1 MILIYLDSIY
11 YDFPGK
17 VTELYLCIL
26 INFYQH
32 L

>member
-11 YDFPGK
+11 YDFLGK
-17 VTELYLCIL
+17 VTELCIGIL
-26 INFYQH
+26 INFYQY